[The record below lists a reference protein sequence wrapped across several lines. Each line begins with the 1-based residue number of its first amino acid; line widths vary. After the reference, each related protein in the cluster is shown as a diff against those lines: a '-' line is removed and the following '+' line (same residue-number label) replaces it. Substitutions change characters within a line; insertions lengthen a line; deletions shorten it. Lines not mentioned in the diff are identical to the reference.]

1 MPYPGELWKERRAK
15 PTDIYP
21 AFRRLNVGDSMLRA
35 FPRVEGGSRRVT
47 QVSLNNMIAISH
59 ADYALW
65 GIKAKWLDRP
75 VLRLLGGGVQDRIP
89 AYASTAGFSLSPEN
103 AAERATMIC

>member
-1 MPYPGELWKERRAK
+1 VER
-15 PTDIYP
+15 T
-21 AFRRLNVGDSMLRA
+21 RREADRYLSGVSKVGRRA

-65 GIKAKWLDRP
+65 GIKEKWLDQP
-75 VLRLLGGGVQDRIP
+75 VLRLLGDGVQDRIP

-103 AAERATMIC
+103 AAERGTMIC